1 MLGMQQL
8 RRGAVSLSAIAL
20 ALAGVAVGTSQ
31 TAVAN
36 TETTTEATAQWGVK
50 ESFRKYI
57 AGNIARGSVD
67 FTGNVSDAPAPYTWT
82 DGTGTVDRETGAADI
97 SFEGSVTFNG
107 HHGLLETKLS
117 DLRVVINA
125 DSSGAIYADV
135 SAKQLDSE
143 EIFTAD
149 DVAFA
154 TIQNPTWT
162 DTEVSGSAVLTE
174 SGAQAFAGF
183 YEPGVEL
190 DDISLT
196 IPEPAPAPTED
207 ETTEPTEEPEAP
219 ESPETTEPTGEP
231 EASEPTETT
240 KPVETSTPKPSDSA
254 APKPSETAKPEKPT
268 KTTAPKAPEADSKP
282 ASPQAPATTEDT
294 CVANEV
300 SGTMNWGVRTS
311 FRNYIQGGIAK
322 GSWTL
327 DGVAESA
334 NGFTWNGSG
343 EINTETM
350 SGTVHFPGSVHFTG
364 HKGILDLKF
373 SNIRVVFNSAN
384 SGALVMDVNYSDME
398 GNKGSASNVA
408 FADLSFGGVQAQGGR
423 IEVSNAAATLTA
435 DGAVAFAGFYEAGT
449 ELDPISLSLELGG
462 ETSCSAAA
470 GTTSDAAGGG
480 GKAGGSK
487 KGGKLAETGAS
498 GEFAP
503 FMAGAAALILLGAAA
518 LTRVRSD
525 REALAQSE

>member
-1 MLGMQQL
+1 MLGMQRL
-8 RRGAVSLSAIAL
+8 RRGAISLSAIAL
-20 ALAGVAVGTSQ
+20 ALAGIAVGTSQ
-31 TAVAN
+31 TAVAS

-57 AGNIARGSVD
+57 AGNIAKGSVD
-67 FTGNVSDAPAPYTWT
+67 FAGNVSDAPAPYTWT
-82 DGTGTVDRETGAADI
+82 DGTGTVDRDAGAADI

-117 DLRVVINA
+117 DLRVVFNA
-125 DSSGAIYADV
+125 DSTGTIYADV
-135 SAKQLDSE
+135 SAKQLDSA
-143 EIFTAD
+143 EIYTAD

-162 DTEVSGSAVLTE
+162 DTGVSGSAVLTE
-174 SGAQAFAGF
+174 PGAQAFAGF
-183 YEPGVEL
+183 YEPGIEL

-219 ESPETTEPTGEP
+219 ESTETTEPDD
-231 EASEPTETT
+231 SEPSDTT
-240 KPVETSTPKPSDSA
+240 KPTEAPEPTQKP
-254 APKPSETAKPEKPT
+254 APKPTDKATPKPEKPT
-268 KTTAPKAPEADSKP
+268 ATAAPKGPAADNKP
-282 ASPQAPATTEDT
+282 SAPQAPATQKDT

-327 DGVAESA
+327 DGVSESA
-334 NGFTWNGSG
+334 TGFTWNGSG

-373 SNIRVVFNSAN
+373 SNIRVAFNSAN
-384 SGALVMDVNYSDME
+384 SGTLVMDVNYSDME
-398 GNKGSASNVA
+398 GNKSSASNVA
-408 FADLSFGGVQAQGGR
+408 FADLSFSGVQAQGGR

-462 ETSCSAAA
+462 ETSCSSAA
-470 GTTSDAAGGG
+470 GTTSDAAGGAG
-480 GKAGGSK
+480 GGTTGGSK
-487 KGGKLAETGAS
+487 KDGKLAETGAS

-518 LTRVRSD
+518 LTRVHAD
-525 REALAQSE
+525 REAFAQSE

>member
-1 MLGMQQL
+1 MLGMQRL

-20 ALAGVAVGTSQ
+20 ALAGIAVGTSQ

-67 FTGNVSDAPAPYTWT
+67 FTGNVSDAPVPYTWT
-82 DGTGTVDRETGAADI
+82 DGTGTVDREAGAADI

-125 DSSGAIYADV
+125 DASSTIYADV

-183 YEPGVEL
+183 YEPGVQL

-207 ETTEPTEEPEAP
+207 ETTEPTEEPETP
-219 ESPETTEPTGEP
+219 EPTETTESTEEP
-231 EASEPTETT
+231 EAPEPTETT
-240 KPVETSTPKPSDSA
+240 KPTDKATPKPT
-254 APKPSETAKPEKPT
+254 ETAKPEKPT
-268 KTTAPKAPEADSKP
+268 TPTTPKAPEASNKP
-282 ASPQAPATTEDT
+282 AAPQAPATPEET

-384 SGALVMDVNYSDME
+384 SGTLVMDVNYSDME

-408 FADLSFGGVQAQGGR
+408 FADLSFGGVQAEGGR

-449 ELDPISLSLELGG
+449 ELDPISLSLQLGG
-462 ETSCSAAA
+462 ETSCSTAA

-503 FMAGAAALILLGAAA
+503 FMAGAAVLILLGAAA

-525 REALAQSE
+525 RESLAQSE